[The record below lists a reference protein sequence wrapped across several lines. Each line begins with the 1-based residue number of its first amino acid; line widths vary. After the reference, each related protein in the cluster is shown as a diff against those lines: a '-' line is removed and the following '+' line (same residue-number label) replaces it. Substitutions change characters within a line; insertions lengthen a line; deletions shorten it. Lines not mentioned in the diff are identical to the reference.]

1 MDRRLI
7 VCFGVKYSQL
17 LELKGL
23 LLNIIQVCQYKQIM
37 LVFQD
42 CYKLQE
48 IEVYYKRI
56 VS

>member
-17 LELKGL
+17 LELEGL
-23 LLNIIQVCQYKQIM
+23 LLKIIQVCQHKQIM

-48 IEVYYKRI
+48 IEVYYKQI